1 MFLLVP
7 HLHDIRML
15 LFAIQ
20 VDILTVEGGDEGVAL
35 HELVI
40 QVGQGMRS
48 HFIYYDAELET
59 QAGYVDGSTLDINA
73 IDVVANDFALQ
84 GCIIA
89 NHWLTVIV
97 LCPGINQGSQPY
109 KLIEQAHEE
118 GS

>member
-40 QVGQGMRS
+40 QIGQGMRS
-48 HFIYYDAELET
+48 HFIHYDAEPET

-97 LCPGINQGSQPY
+97 LCPGINQGSKPY
-109 KLIEQAHEE
+109 
-118 GS
+118 